1 MCRLFPRHS
10 GHRFRHVEEPP
21 RGDRR
26 PARSGRLLWRH
37 RRRPQRHQGCHGL
50 DERGQGLCVLSA
62 RDAGNS
68 RSATDLLLPAVPTLD
83 ALLGFVWGF
92 GGVIGPVIGGLAE
105 SPARNYPD
113 SYVGQL
119 PLFKSYPYLF
129 PCLLASA
136 ILFTG
141 AILSLF
147 LNRDGGSRFGGIAL
161 PIEKEDD
168 TSAEGPTTSGPLETA
183 VSPAAEAD
191 SGPAAVPKQLAKR
204 LSGYFAQRV
213 MGVQGGPTR
222 ASFAAG
228 ATSVPLAEATP
239 KRRAVSSAYGY
250 STGRSTSG
258 RYRPSFSS
266 DATVRMERGDGN
278 EEPVQ
283 EEHLGTG
290 LLGTLT
296 ERLLLANEA
305 ASGNTLGDLWLSQA
319 LAQDQESVF
328 ESEEDD
334 EEADE
339 TRDLDDLSDEDVLT
353 SASTS
358 VTASPSTSRLGPHDG
373 VRSPS
378 SQGPSPLSPN
388 MRRPVSRSQLGVE
401 PSGHFPGGHRLSTSG
416 TYASRRVSAA
426 SVRPPSLFAHTG
438 LQSPHQT
445 LTSPSAGGGRP
456 GEEQDPF
463 AATIAAEGLAP
474 ITEGTPTRFGGS
486 DTVASQTPAAAK
498 EPSVLWK
505 LPLFL
510 IFQYFALALHDTIN
524 GQVRPF

>member
-1 MCRLFPRHS
+1 M
-10 GHRFRHVEEPP
+10 
-21 RGDRR
+21 
-26 PARSGRLLWRH
+26 
-37 RRRPQRHQGCHGL
+37 
-50 DERGQGLCVLSA
+50 
-62 RDAGNS
+62 
-68 RSATDLLLPAVPTLD
+68 
-83 ALLGFVWGF
+83 
-92 GGVIGPVIGGLAE
+92 IGPVIGGLAE

-141 AILSLF
+141 AFLSLF
-147 LNRDGGSRFGGIAL
+147 LNRDGGSRFGAIAL
-161 PIEKEDD
+161 PIEKDD
-168 TSAEGPTTSGPLETA
+168 TSAEGPTTSGLLEAA
-183 VSPAAEAD
+183 VSPAPESE

-204 LSGYFAQRV
+204 LSGYFAERV
-213 MGVQGGPTR
+213 MGIQAGSTR
-222 ASFAAG
+222 ASFAAE
-228 ATSVPLAEATP
+228 ASSVPLAEATP
-239 KRRAVSSAYGY
+239 KRRTVSSAYGY
-250 STGRSTSG
+250 SSGRSTNG

-266 DATVRMERGDGN
+266 DATVRMERGDAN
-278 EEPVQ
+278 DEPVQ

-328 ESEEDD
+328 ESEEDED
-334 EEADE
+334 EV
-339 TRDLDDLSDEDVLT
+339 RNLDDFSDEDAGP
-353 SASTS
+353 SASPS
-358 VTASPSTSRLGPHDG
+358 ATASPSTTRLGPRDAI
-373 VRSPS
+373 RSPG
-378 SQGPSPLSPN
+378 QGPSPLSPN
-388 MRRPVSRSQLGVE
+388 ATRRHVSRSQLGVE

-416 TYASRRVSAA
+416 NYSSRRVSTA

-445 LTSPSAGGGRP
+445 MTSPSAGGGRP

-463 AATIAAEGLAP
+463 AATIAAEGLAS
-474 ITEGTPTRFGGS
+474 ITEGTPTRFSGS
-486 DTVASQTPAAAK
+486 GHTDSSPAPATAK

-510 IFQYFALALHDTIN
+510 IFQYFLLALHDTIN
-524 GQVRPF
+524 GQVRPLQPVSPIGA